1 MEELHF
7 TIPVSGTVNIDT
19 GKITISVTR
28 ADTTLYFTATP
39 VPEKRISLP
48 KGETL
53 FNVVLETAR
62 ALAQESGTG
71 QFSASELYH
80 KAQVRYPTL
89 KRNSFSSHVIA
100 CAPNHPSYKHFKAQK
115 DYLVYSG
122 NGKYRLSPTY
132 VSNYSPTKITILNH
146 IKVKGT

>member
-7 TIPVSGTVNIDT
+7 TIPISGTVNIDT

-28 ADTTLYFTATP
+28 ADTTLYFAATP

-62 ALAQESGTG
+62 TLAQESGTG

-80 KAQVRYPTL
+80 KAQESYPTL
-89 KRNSFSSHVIA
+89 KRNSFSSQVIA
-100 CAPNHPSYKHFKAQK
+100 CAPNHPSYKHYKTQK

-132 VSNYSPTKITILNH
+132 TSNYSPTKINILNH
-146 IKVKGT
+146 IKIKGT